1 MTSYKPEFQTDN
13 TGKWY
18 DNALRFATE
27 TEALNNARDLSFRWF
42 AVKEYRASAC
52 ADAVSYSY
60 HDGKLQAVIGK
71 GNDNASAN
79 V

>member
-1 MTSYKPEFQTDN
+1 MTSYKPEFQTDD

-27 TEALNNARDLSFRWF
+27 QEALDNARDLSFRWF
-42 AVKEYRASAC
+42 AVKEYRASPC
-52 ADAVSYSY
+52 PSEVNYSY
-60 HDGKLQAVIGK
+60 HDGKLQAVTK
-71 GNDNASAN
+71 EGNEN